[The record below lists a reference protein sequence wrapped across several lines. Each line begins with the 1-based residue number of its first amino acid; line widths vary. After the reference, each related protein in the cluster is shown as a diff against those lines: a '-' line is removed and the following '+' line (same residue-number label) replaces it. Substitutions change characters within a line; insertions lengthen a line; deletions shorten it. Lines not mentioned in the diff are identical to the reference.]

1 MSLMSPGHLEDGPA
15 AWGEGPGVIT
25 PDGCGVDLYAQLPH
39 RGEPQII
46 HAAIPEGARILELGS
61 GAGRLVH
68 PLLELGHEVVAVD
81 ESAEML
87 AHVRGARTVHATIQ
101 ELELPD
107 RFDAVLMASYLVN
120 VPDDRMRRAFLR
132 TARRHLAAGGCVLI
146 QRHEP
151 GWFDAAAD
159 GEAIIDGVTYALRDV
174 SRPAPGLVRATMVYT
189 LPDGRTWTHHF
200 TTCRVD
206 DTELE
211 AELDAADLAVDT
223 YLEPD
228 RVWVRAVAR

>member
-1 MSLMSPGHLEDGPA
+1 MSRMDTRHDEDGPA
-15 AWGEGPGVIT
+15 AWGQGPGVIT
-25 PDGCGVDLYAQLPH
+25 PDGCGVDLYAQLPD
-39 RGEPQII
+39 RGEPQIV
-46 HAAIPEGARILELGS
+46 HAAIPARARVLELGA

-87 AHVRGARTVHATIQ
+87 AHVRGARTVHSTIQ
-101 ELELPD
+101 ELDLPE
-107 RFDAVLMASYLVN
+107 RFDAVLLASYLVN
-120 VPDDRMRRAFLR
+120 IPDDTARRAFLR

-151 GWFDAAAD
+151 GWFDAAED
-159 GEAIIDGVTYALRDV
+159 GEAVIDGITYALREV
-174 SRPAPGLVRATMVYT
+174 SRPAPGLVRAVMVYT

-200 TTCRVD
+200 ATRRVD
-206 DTELE
+206 DAELE
-211 AELDAADLAVDT
+211 AELAAAGLKVDG